1 MNKSNVA
8 NDVDNTTLYTCDKK
22 LPGVQIWN
30 LNLYVKGSLRS
41 NKKIVSS

>member
-22 LPGVQIWN
+22 LPGVQRN
-30 LNLYVKGSLRS
+30 LESESLCQRQS
-41 NKKIVSS
+41 KK